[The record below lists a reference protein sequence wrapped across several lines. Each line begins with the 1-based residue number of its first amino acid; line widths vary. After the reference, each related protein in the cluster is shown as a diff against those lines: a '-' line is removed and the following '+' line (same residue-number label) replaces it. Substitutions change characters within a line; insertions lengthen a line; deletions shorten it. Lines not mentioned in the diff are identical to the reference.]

1 MDIDSTASAV
11 RERLAAGDAA
21 GAVALL
27 PARAAPDALATLA
40 AQAHWADGHYDA
52 ALALFARG
60 ARAAPGDPEA
70 VLREVQALLLLDRGA
85 EALDRARTA
94 LSGLAASPQLELL
107 ALQLR
112 LDREP
117 GATILPELVAL
128 HRRQPRFGEAEVAAA
143 CLELLLGHVPPQ
155 PRAFGRAMADAR
167 WASARVQRAHVPPAR
182 LLGTGPAVLRAAQA
196 ACSIEGL
203 VLEFGVY
210 HGRSLRLL
218 APGADGHAHG
228 FDSFEG
234 LPEDWTARDGRGDLS
249 TGGRLPDAGP
259 HARLHRGW
267 FADTLPGFLAAHD
280 GAVRLAHIDCD
291 LYASTVT
298 VLDALA
304 PRLVPGSVLVF
315 DDFLAYPGWEGH
327 EFRAWSE
334 FAAARGI
341 AHEFLAFALIGREA
355 ALVLR

>member
-1 MDIDSTASAV
+1 MDPAATARAV

-27 PARAAPDALATLA
+27 PAHATPDALATLS
-40 AQAHWADGHYDA
+40 AQAHWADGRYA
-52 ALALFARG
+52 AARALFSRG
-60 ARAAPGDPEA
+60 ARAAPNDPEA
-70 VLREVQALLLLDRGA
+70 ALREVQALLLLDHRD
-85 EALDRARTA
+85 EALERARAA
-94 LSGLAASPQLELL
+94 LGGLATSPQLELL

-117 GATILPELVAL
+117 AATILPELAAL
-128 HRRQPRFGEAEVAAA
+128 HRRQPRFGEVEVALA
-143 CLELLLGHVPPQ
+143 CLELLDGRAA
-155 PRAFGRAMADAR
+155 PRPRTFGRAMADAR
-167 WASARVQRAHVPPAR
+167 WASALVQQRHRPPAR
-182 LLGTGPAVLRAAQA
+182 LYGTGPAVLQAAQD
-196 ACSIEGL
+196 ACTVEGL

-218 APGADGHAHG
+218 AAGADGCVHG

-234 LPEDWTARDGRGDLS
+234 LPEDWTARDARGGLS
-249 TGGRLPDAGP
+249 TGGRMPEAGP

-315 DDFLAYPGWEGH
+315 DDFLAYPGWEEH